1 MIRGWRVP
9 SAIAVAA
16 LAASAVAALAA
27 SAVAALAASAVAAL
41 AASAVAHTKFEPL
54 FDSSSLA
61 GWTIVGA
68 AAWRVAEGVVSAD
81 AGPTTFLVSNGSYR
95 DFELRVE
102 FWVSDDANSGVFIRC
117 ASGTGISATTCY
129 EVNIYDTRPDP
140 TYGTGAIVNVAA
152 VSPMPRAGGRWNTM
166 IITARGDRLSVTLNG
181 LRTVAAARDAAH
193 REGPFALQR
202 AAGTVRFR
210 KVEIRPL

>member
-1 MIRGWRVP
+1 MMRGRRLL
-9 SAIAVAA
+9 AA
-16 LAASAVAALAA
+16 LAAFALAE
-27 SAVAALAASAVAAL
+27 AAGAQTEFS
-41 AASAVAHTKFEPL
+41 SL
-54 FDSSSLA
+54 FDGTSLA
-61 GWTIVGA
+61 GWTTAGA
-68 AAWRVAEGVVSAD
+68 AAWSLADGIVSAD

-117 ASGTGISATTCY
+117 ASRTEISATACY

-140 TYGTGAIVNVAA
+140 TYGTGAIVDVAP
-152 VSPMPRAGGRWNTM
+152 VSPMPKAGGHWNTM
-166 IITARGDRLSVTLNG
+166 VIVARGDTFSVTLNG
-181 LRTVAAARDAAH
+181 RRTVDAARDSAH

-210 KVEIRPL
+210 KIEIRPL

>member
-1 MIRGWRVP
+1 MIGGRRVL
-9 SAIAVAA
+9 AA
-16 LAASAVAALAA
+16 LAVFALVAPAGAR
-27 SAVAALAASAVAAL
+27 
-41 AASAVAHTKFEPL
+41 TGFESL
-54 FDSSSLA
+54 FDGTSLA
-61 GWTIVGA
+61 GWTTAGA
-68 AAWRVAEGVVSAD
+68 SWSLAHGVVSAD

-117 ASGTGISATTCY
+117 AGRTGISASACY

-140 TYGTGAIVNVAA
+140 TYGTGAIVDVAA

-166 IITARGDRLSVTLNG
+166 VITARGDTFSVTLNG
-181 LRTVAAARDAAH
+181 RRTVEAARDSAH

-202 AAGTVRFR
+202 AAGIVRFR